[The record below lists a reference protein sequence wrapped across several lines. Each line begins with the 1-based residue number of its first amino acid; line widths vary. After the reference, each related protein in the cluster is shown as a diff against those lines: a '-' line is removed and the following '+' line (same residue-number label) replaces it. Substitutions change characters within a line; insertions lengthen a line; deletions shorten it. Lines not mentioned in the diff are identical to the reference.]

1 MSTFSRTKKWT
12 MNDQRGLSV
21 CCWDGSCTY
30 WLFYRV
36 KRDASSAWKF
46 SALRDKII
54 AKFSLRKAFISTWTN
69 ISITSSRTGRII
81 NFAPFHFVIHND
93 FETSVPLCSKMT
105 CTWSNKTTFE
115 RLFPFADVIEVR
127 LEADCASVF
136 KNMQPPLS
144 LLRAVYHEMMQRMR
158 VSKPLCYQFV

>member
-81 NFAPFHFVIHND
+81 NFAPFYFVIHND
-93 FETSVPLCSKMT
+93 FETPLFQNDVHMIQQDHIWTSFPPSLMLSKCVSKQIVRLCSRICNHHCLYWGLSIMKW
-105 CTWSNKTTFE
+105 CNE
-115 RLFPFADVIEVR
+115 
-127 LEADCASVF
+127 CAYRNHFS
-136 KNMQPPLS
+136 
-144 LLRAVYHEMMQRMR
+144 
-158 VSKPLCYQFV
+158 